1 MNRTKKIIFQAA
13 VKAFSNSGYD
23 GATMDEIAANG
34 GIAKGTLY
42 YHFSSKHEI
51 FEYIINQGINIF
63 IEKIQEA
70 MSIEK
75 NNSEKIRV
83 LCRVQL
89 NLLYEYR
96 DFFKVIMSEIWGLEA
111 RHLHI
116 REIIK
121 KYLNNIEIYLKEAM
135 DAGIIT
141 KGDPSYIAYSFF
153 SNTWSA
159 VVYEVINKNMTNVDE
174 IMDDLLRNILCVAQY
189 NLRKVDKIYKVII

>member
-23 GATMDEIAANG
+23 GATMEEIAANG
-34 GIAKGTLY
+34 GLAKGTLY

-51 FEYIINQGINIF
+51 FEYTINQGTNIF

-70 MSIEK
+70 MCKEK
-75 NNSEKIRV
+75 EANEKIRV

-89 NLLYEYR
+89 NLVFEHR
-96 DFFKVIMSEIWGLEA
+96 DFFKVIMSQIWGLES

-121 KYLNNIEIYLKEAM
+121 KYLNYVETHLKDAM
-135 DAGIIT
+135 DAGVIA
-141 KGDPSYIAYSFF
+141 KGETSYIAYSFL
-153 SNTWSA
+153 SNVWSA
-159 VVYEVINKNMTNVDE
+159 VVYEVINKSMSNIDE
-174 IMDDLLRNILCVAQY
+174 VMDSLMGNILCVTQHS
-189 NLRKVDKIYKVII
+189 L